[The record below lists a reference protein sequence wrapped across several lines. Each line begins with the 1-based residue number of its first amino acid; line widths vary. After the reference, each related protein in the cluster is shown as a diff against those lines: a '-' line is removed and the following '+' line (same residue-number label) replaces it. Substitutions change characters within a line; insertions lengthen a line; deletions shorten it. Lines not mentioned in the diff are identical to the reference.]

1 MMPRKENIE
10 SGLLLGQTTTLRPR
24 LPTQPYSASE
34 SQDQG
39 SSQKQTETQ
48 GCSVKVW
55 GYLDGMRYGLPSM
68 SKDFFYRHKIKS
80 NKML

>member
-1 MMPRKENIE
+1 MMPRKDNIE
-10 SGLLLGQTTTLRPR
+10 SGLLLGQTGHMTTLRPR
-24 LPTQPYSASE
+24 LPTQPYSAPE

-68 SKDFFYRHKIKS
+68 SKGFFYIQA
-80 NKML
+80 